1 MRNIFIF
8 IFNVCLT
15 DDGPKRR
22 FRWRHN
28 EPKEDPLARRN
39 FKGLIYDR
47 YRIYNIKDNIYQN
60 NIYAFSYEIYIKYCN
75 LRYYIYILASVD
87 GTCNE
92 ELVFEFPTSG
102 QIATPNFENN
112 YYGNDTDCTWEIST
126 RKLTENK
133 GQTISIF

>member
-1 MRNIFIF
+1 MVRREGLDGDIMSLKKIHWQEEILKVSNI
-8 IFNVCLT
+8 LY
-15 DDGPKRR
+15 
-22 FRWRHN
+22 
-28 EPKEDPLARRN
+28 
-39 FKGLIYDR
+39 IYVR
-47 YRIYNIKDNIYQN
+47 LRMTSIHFHIKLRLN
-60 NIYAFSYEIYIKYCN
+60 NIS
-75 LRYYIYILASVD
+75 YYIYILASVD

-133 GQTISIF
+133 GQPISGFLLI